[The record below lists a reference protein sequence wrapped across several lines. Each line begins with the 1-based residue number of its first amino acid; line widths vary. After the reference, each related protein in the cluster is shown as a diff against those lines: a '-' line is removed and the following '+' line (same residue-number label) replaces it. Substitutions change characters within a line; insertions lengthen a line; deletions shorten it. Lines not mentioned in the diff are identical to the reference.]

1 MAYNNFS
8 FLKLE
13 NQELTID
20 LNEYQ
25 VTPVE
30 RILGILRWMVSD
42 NQN

>member
-1 MAYNNFS
+1 LWQ

-13 NQELTID
+13 NQELTLD

-30 RILGILRWMVSD
+30 RILGILKWMVK
-42 NQN
+42 

>member
-1 MAYNNFS
+1 LWQ

-13 NQELTID
+13 NKDLTID

-30 RILGILRWMVSD
+30 RILGILTWMVN
-42 NQN
+42 NQK